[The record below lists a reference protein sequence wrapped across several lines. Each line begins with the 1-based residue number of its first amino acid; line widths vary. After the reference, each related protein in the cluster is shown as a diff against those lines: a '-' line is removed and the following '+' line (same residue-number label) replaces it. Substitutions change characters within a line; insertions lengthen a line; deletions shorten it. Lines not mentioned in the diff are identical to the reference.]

1 MQLLR
6 ETVSVQSNTPTR
18 SARGAE
24 VDAWTTLATVRA
36 DVAPLDGR
44 EYYAAQQVNS
54 EITYKVRM
62 RYISG
67 VTSGSRVVWGSEVL
81 EVVGPPITPRA
92 RRRELVLMCRQVND

>member
-6 ETVSVQSNTPTR
+6 ETVSVQTNMPTR

-36 DVAPLDGR
+36 EVAPLQGR
-44 EYYAAQQVNS
+44 EFFAAQQINS

-62 RYISG
+62 RWLSG
-67 VTSGSRVVWGSEVL
+67 VTSGARLVWGSEVL
-81 EVVGPPITPRA
+81 EVVGPPINTKA
-92 RRRELVLMCRQVND
+92 QKRELVLMCRQVND